1 MLSTT
6 ILRRIHGSRW
16 APKRIPSLGGLLATL
31 LAVGAPS
38 RAPASELEY
47 QVKAEFMERF
57 TRFIDWPEVSFPAPD
72 APFVFCIVG
81 EASFGDYLER
91 MAAERKAKGRPIV
104 VRRMAFPSSPEGC
117 HLLFIA
123 QSEQKRL
130 EEILSHVVGKPIL
143 TVGDT
148 SGFASAGVMINF
160 FVERGFVRF
169 EINMSAAREAGL
181 KFSSKLLK
189 LGRIVTTESEP

>member
-1 MLSTT
+1 MGCWPVAPGACRGLS
-6 ILRRIHGSRW
+6 GGAAW
-16 APKRIPSLGGLLATL
+16 PAGLLAVL

-38 RAPASELEY
+38 RALASELEY

-57 TRFIDWPEVSFPAPD
+57 TRFIDWPEASFPAPD
-72 APFVFCIVG
+72 APFVFCTVG
-81 EASFGDYLER
+81 EASFEGYLER
-91 MAAERKAKGRPIV
+91 LAAEHKVKGRPIV
-104 VRRMAFPSSPEGC
+104 VRRISSSAQAEGC

-123 QSEQKRL
+123 QSEQEHLK
-130 EEILSHVVGKPIL
+130 EILPQVAGKPIL

-160 FVERGFVRF
+160 YVERDFVRF
-169 EINMSAAREAGL
+169 EINMSAARKAGL

-189 LGRIVTTESEP
+189 LGRIVTTDSAP